1 MKGSNMTITEVLAE
15 AERTRAG
22 HWHPDHIECSV
33 RCPMGDPRTAML
45 FRATLDKAQAPLLA
59 RLMEVSA

>member
-1 MKGSNMTITEVLAE
+1 MIITEILAE

-22 HWHPDHIECSV
+22 HWHPGGDEQCSE
-33 RCPMGDPRTAML
+33 RCPMGDPRTAAL
-45 FRATLDKAQAPLLA
+45 FRRTLDKAQAPLLA

>member
-1 MKGSNMTITEVLAE
+1 MTVAEILSE

-22 HWHPDHIECSV
+22 HWHPDHIECSE
-33 RCPMGDPRTAML
+33 RCPMGDPRTADL
-45 FRATLDKAQAPLLA
+45 FRKMIDQAQAPLLR